1 MPYLGLVSLL
11 SARHNLHRVL
21 AGALARIK
29 YSRTGKAFSHLLFS
43 KFPNSWALAWFQD
56 CPQVQRAFQKNVMG
70 FKHAP
75 CQNESD
81 LKKLTSFVV
90 SFTAALQLSILVQHK
105 RKVRWQLLLCFSAL
119 GFLSVNGWG
128 SQMTTRRK
136 ILVPLLREKSGLLV
150 AVYFDHCMKL
160 RPISESMLDQ

>member
-81 LKKLTSFVV
+81 LKKLTSFMV

-136 ILVPLLREKSGLLV
+136 ILVPLLREKAASWWQ
-150 AVYFDHCMKL
+150 Y
-160 RPISESMLDQ
+160 ISTTA